1 MLIRLPES
9 WPHSVVAAL
18 AMIALAALDLV
29 GAYAA
34 KEAALRRSVP
44 MAALGVVLFVL
55 LFWVYASSLRYADL
69 APVTFGW
76 IVILQVG
83 VVLLDRFH
91 YGAQVSRGQW
101 AAVAV
106 LLAAQAYL
114 ILVSSMPASGP
125 PASGPPASGPP
136 ASGPPASGPPA
147 SAQRIAAVQVLVSRE
162 QVSRPEGVGAFQR
175 TEGRYSSTAL
185 R

>member
-1 MLIRLPES
+1 MLIRVPES
-9 WPHSVVAAL
+9 WPHALVAVL
-18 AMIALAALDLV
+18 AMVALAALDLA

-34 KEAALRRSVP
+34 KEAALRRSLP
-44 MAALGVVLFVL
+44 MAALGIALFAV

-76 IVILQVG
+76 VVILQVG
-83 VVLLDRFH
+83 VVLLDRFW
-91 YGAQVSRGQW
+91 YGASVSRGQW

-114 ILVSSMPASGP
+114 LLTPSAPPVSSVSAS
-125 PASGPPASGPP
+125 
-136 ASGPPASGPPA
+136 
-147 SAQRIAAVQVLVSRE
+147 SAPRAEPVQVID
-162 QVSRPEGVGAFQR
+162 
-175 TEGRYSSTAL
+175 GRYSSTAL

>member
-125 PASGPPASGPP
+125 PASGPPAS
-136 ASGPPASGPPA
+136 
-147 SAQRIAAVQVLVSRE
+147 AQRIAAVQVLVSRE

>member
-1 MLIRLPES
+1 MRAHYQEVSSTMLIRVPES
-9 WPHSVVAAL
+9 WPHALVAVL
-18 AMIALAALDLV
+18 AMLVLAALDLA

-34 KEAALRRSVP
+34 KEAALRRSLP
-44 MAALGVVLFVL
+44 MAALGIALFVL

-76 IVILQVG
+76 VVILQVG
-83 VVLLDRFH
+83 VVMLDRFC
-91 YGAQVSRGQW
+91 YGASVSRGQW

-114 ILVSSMPASGP
+114 LLAPSVPSVLSVPSVSSVS
-125 PASGPPASGPP
+125 
-136 ASGPPASGPPA
+136 
-147 SAQRIAAVQVLVSRE
+147 SAPGVELVQVVD
-162 QVSRPEGVGAFQR
+162 
-175 TEGRYSSTAL
+175 GRYSSTAL